1 MKTKTKSKEDYFE
14 KRRKELI
21 KKIGRPKWKSFEH
34 FVQMGGIWKDRTD
47 IDPLT
52 VRQEAWGRK

>member
-1 MKTKTKSKEDYFE
+1 MKTKPKEDHIE

-21 KKIGRPKWKSFEH
+21 AKIGRPKWKSSKQFR
-34 FVQMGGIWKDRTD
+34 QLAGIWKDRTD

-52 VRQEAWGRK
+52 VRQEAWGRR